1 MDFDFRLL
9 IVLAPLAIAGGWAIF
24 NVLPI
29 ALKQIQELLS
39 EKN

>member
-24 NVLPI
+24 TILPA
-29 ALKQIQELLS
+29 ALKQVQGFLS
-39 EKN
+39 DKN